1 LVQRAGFGNLEDIE
15 PIHVAAHTEHHPG
28 AAATFKQHIA
38 AIRMLFSWLT
48 EKRYLGNEPGVRGQD
63 TEVFPERRQDAGSL
77 SHTDLEQL
85 FFSALLVQRVNK
97 VALWKGGIGIMTLN
111 ILGLG
116 KASVL
121 AASSWL
127 TPISPGSAVMRTAS
141 SGILSRNVAS
151 IFQTSKSSLLGSSLM
166 FLLTSARTVFM

>member
-1 LVQRAGFGNLEDIE
+1 MQRAGFGNLEDIE
-15 PIHVAAHTEHHPG
+15 PIHLAAHTEHHPG

-48 EKRYLGNEPGVRGQD
+48 EKRHLGNEPGVRGQD

-77 SHTDLEQL
+77 SLTDLDQL
-85 FFSALLVQRVNK
+85 FFSALLVQPVNK

-121 AASSWL
+121 AASRWL
-127 TPISPGSAVMRTAS
+127 TPIFTRIRGDAHRV
-141 SGILSRNVAS
+141 LRNFVKERRLDIPNIKVFIAG
-151 IFQTSKSSLLGSSLM
+151 LLFDVLGY
-166 FLLTSARTVFM
+166 